1 MNDIIIVGIILF
13 LVGLAISY
21 IRKEKKKG
29 NKCVGCPS
37 AGSCQSKSCCP
48 QKQDHQ
54 DK

>member
-1 MNDIIIVGIILF
+1 MNDIIVVGIILF
-13 LVGLAISY
+13 LVVLAILY
-21 IRKEKKKG
+21 IRKEKKG

-37 AGSCQSKSCCP
+37 AGSCHTRSGCP